1 MNIHRIRRRW
11 LAVTISGLYL
21 SEVSTIA
28 LVSAA
33 TGRLMRLAHRMLVSE
48 ARELIQAFVDK
59 IAELNPQ
66 LVTFNGNSFDLPVLR
81 NRAMT

>member
-48 ARELIQAFVDK
+48 ARE
-59 IAELNPQ
+59 
-66 LVTFNGNSFDLPVLR
+66 S
-81 NRAMT
+81 